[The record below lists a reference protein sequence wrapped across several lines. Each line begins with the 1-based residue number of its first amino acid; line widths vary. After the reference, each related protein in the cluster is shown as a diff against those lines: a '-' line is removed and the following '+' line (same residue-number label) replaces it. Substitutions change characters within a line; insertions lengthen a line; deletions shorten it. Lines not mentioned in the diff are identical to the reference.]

1 METLNYENWLIKMS
15 GVDELLEDNEFN
27 KKQYL
32 NYVKENMKT
41 PKEKAIELIGEF
53 GVNSNDTTL
62 PLLKETDQIRLAI
75 VCVQQIKNF
84 NNYLITSFEKHS
96 YWNKVTIELTK
107 LFVIAEKKEKL
118 KNIK

>member
-1 METLNYENWLIKMS
+1 
-15 GVDELLEDNEFN
+15 
-27 KKQYL
+27 
-32 NYVKENMKT
+32 MKT

-53 GVNSNDTTL
+53 GVNSNYTTL

-118 KNIK
+118 INIK